1 MGMKAGECSAMEGSE
16 IANKCM
22 TAAEMEKVGKKLENV
37 DESVVKVVEEKKEDD
52 MHPAVEMAFAAAK
65 KICNV
70 KRSRRDMHEFCGKEG
85 LSPACKVACD
95 TLNKVGEAASQLGKV
110 FATAKT
116 VCEGGRSRRASHAF
130 CKATG
135 DSKLSPACAEACKKV
150 EEAAASKLLQEVG
163 NKLENVQKVTPE

>member
-1 MGMKAGECSAMEGSE
+1 MGE
-16 IANKCM
+16 
-22 TAAEMEKVGKKLENV
+22 AAASKLLQ
-37 DESVVKVVEEKKEDD
+37 VVEEKKEDD

-163 NKLENVQKVTPE
+163 NKLENVQKVTLEEAKERLKEAKQRRLKA